1 MSELRKQKLMNASD
15 VVINPATEDK
25 QDTAITEQSSQGT
38 TLDSI
43 LQEGGRDFLTEVHR
57 GNITG
62 LSCVHKFGANHSV
75 PNGSFAFV
83 TTLGQTAHAL
93 SAATTVRIKAGG
105 NVADTSAGAGAREL
119 TVQGIDDSLNEVTE
133 TITTAGASASSA
145 TTTSFWRVHR
155 MWVSATGTYGD
166 NNTGDIVVE
175 NSGGGTDIC
184 TLEAGKGQS
193 EDAIWTV
200 PTGKTAYLMSI
211 HITVDASKP
220 ADVRMYVRE
229 NMDDTTAPM
238 TAKRMKKNFLG
249 LTGTNVYKP
258 KGMNTSVIGA
268 GDIWVEAQGGGAQT
282 SVSVDFELLVVDD

>member
-93 SAATTVRIKAGG
+93 SAHTTVRIKAGG
-105 NVADTSAGAGAREL
+105 NVADTSAGAGASPGCPARR
-119 TVQGIDDSLNEVTE
+119 
-133 TITTAGASASSA
+133 TTAG
-145 TTTSFWRVHR
+145 RCC
-155 MWVSATGTYGD
+155 GPP
-166 NNTGDIVVE
+166 
-175 NSGGGTDIC
+175 
-184 TLEAGKGQS
+184 AGSRRTRGRLRRS
-193 EDAIWTV
+193 C
-200 PTGKTAYLMSI
+200 
-211 HITVDASKP
+211 
-220 ADVRMYVRE
+220 
-229 NMDDTTAPM
+229 
-238 TAKRMKKNFLG
+238 
-249 LTGTNVYKP
+249 
-258 KGMNTSVIGA
+258 
-268 GDIWVEAQGGGAQT
+268 
-282 SVSVDFELLVVDD
+282 